1 MFKFK
6 TMLTLGLLLICG
18 LSAGAQVSLELES
31 QTTYFIF
38 PDGKVLPDGK
48 LLLTRQ
54 EYVDEYRR
62 NGLQATNSVT
72 VTVQH
77 FNEKAAVS
85 NLRKKATPS
94 TLPKAKGPVVQ
105 ISLVFA
111 RPLFDASFVSFAEMD
126 QAGIQKILTK
136 FEEWETGSDFA
147 QKGTQLHRPFP
158 ESMAWPVTTVANNV
172 VTLTELPLLFM
183 RGSDGKTKLMFDK
196 DKDFPNGL
204 EETAPAVGGQA
215 GGEGGA
221 AAKSTIVD
229 HWMSAEEMDLFE
241 AVLKKVDDI
250 LKKNREAIEKL
261 N

>member
-1 MFKFK
+1 MRVFKFK
-6 TMLTLGLLLICG
+6 TMLTLGWLLIFG

-38 PDGKVLPDGK
+38 PDRK

-54 EYVDEYRR
+54 EYLDQYRQ
-62 NGLQATNSVT
+62 GLQATNSVT

-85 NLRKKATPS
+85 NLRKKTTPS
-94 TLPKAKGPVVQ
+94 TLPKDKGPVVQ

-126 QAGIQKILTK
+126 RAGIQKILTK
-136 FEEWETGSDFA
+136 FEEWETGSDSD
-147 QKGTQLHRPFP
+147 QKGTQLRRPFP
-158 ESMAWPVTTVANNV
+158 ESMPWPVTTVANNV

-183 RGSDGKTKLMFDK
+183 RGSDGKTNLMFDK

-221 AAKSTIVD
+221 AAKSKIVD
-229 HWMSAEEMDLFE
+229 HWMSAEEMALFE
-241 AVLKKVDDI
+241 EVLKKVNDI
-250 LKKNREAIEKL
+250 LKKNREAIQKL

>member
-1 MFKFK
+1 MRVFKFK
-6 TMLTLGLLLICG
+6 TMLTLGWLLICG

-38 PDGKVLPDGK
+38 PDRK

-54 EYVDEYRR
+54 EYVDQYRQG
-62 NGLQATNSVT
+62 NGLQATNSVN

-85 NLRKKATPS
+85 DLRKKATPS

-126 QAGIQKILTK
+126 RAGIQKILTK
-136 FEEWETGSDFA
+136 FEEWETGSDSA
-147 QKGTQLHRPFP
+147 QKGTQLRRPFP
-158 ESMAWPVTTVANNV
+158 ESIAWPVTTVANNV

-183 RGSDGKTKLMFDK
+183 RGSDGKTNLMFDK

-221 AAKSTIVD
+221 SAAAKSTIVD
-229 HWMSAEEMDLFE
+229 HWMSAEEMALFE

-250 LKKNREAIEKL
+250 LKKNREAIQKL

>member
-1 MFKFK
+1 MRVLKLK
-6 TMLTLGLLLICG
+6 TMLTLGWLLICG

-38 PDGKVLPDGK
+38 PDRK

-54 EYVDEYRR
+54 EYVDQYRR

-77 FNEKAAVS
+77 LNEKAAVS

-94 TLPKAKGPVVQ
+94 TLPKDKGPVVQ
-105 ISLVFA
+105 ISLVFE

-126 QAGIQKILTK
+126 LAGIRKILTK
-136 FEEWETGSDFA
+136 FEEWETGSDSA
-147 QKGTQLHRPFP
+147 QKGTQLRRPFP
-158 ESMAWPVTTVANNV
+158 ESMPWPVTTVANNV

-183 RGSDGKTKLMFDK
+183 RGSDGKTNLMFDK

-229 HWMSAEEMDLFE
+229 HWMSAEEMALFE

-250 LKKNREAIEKL
+250 LKKNREAIQKL

>member
-1 MFKFK
+1 MRVFKFK
-6 TMLTLGLLLICG
+6 TMLTLGWLLICG

-38 PDGKVLPDGK
+38 PDRK

-54 EYVDEYRR
+54 EYVDQYRQR

-85 NLRKKATPS
+85 DLRKKATPG

-111 RPLFDASFVSFAEMD
+111 RPLFDASFVSFSEMD
-126 QAGIQKILTK
+126 LAGIQKILTK

-158 ESMAWPVTTVANNV
+158 ESMAWPVTTLANNV

-183 RGSDGKTKLMFDK
+183 LSL
-196 DKDFPNGL
+196 
-204 EETAPAVGGQA
+204 
-215 GGEGGA
+215 
-221 AAKSTIVD
+221 I
-229 HWMSAEEMDLFE
+229 H
-241 AVLKKVDDI
+241 I
-250 LKKNREAIEKL
+250 
-261 N
+261 

>member
-6 TMLTLGLLLICG
+6 TMLTLGWLLIFG

-38 PDGKVLPDGK
+38 PDRK

-54 EYVDEYRR
+54 EYLDQYRQ
-62 NGLQATNSVT
+62 GLQATNSVT

-85 NLRKKATPS
+85 NLRKKTTPS
-94 TLPKAKGPVVQ
+94 TLPKDKGPVVQ

-126 QAGIQKILTK
+126 RAGIQKILTK
-136 FEEWETGSDFA
+136 FEEWETGSDSS
-147 QKGTQLHRPFP
+147 QKGTQLRRPFP
-158 ESMAWPVTTVANNV
+158 ESMAWPVTNVANNV

-183 RGSDGKTKLMFDK
+183 RGSDGKTNLMFDK

-221 AAKSTIVD
+221 AAKSKIVD
-229 HWMSAEEMDLFE
+229 HWMSAEEMALFE
-241 AVLKKVDDI
+241 EVLKKVNDI
-250 LKKNREAIEKL
+250 LKKNREAIQKL

>member
-1 MFKFK
+1 MRVFKFK
-6 TMLTLGLLLICG
+6 NMMTLGWLLICG

-38 PDGKVLPDGK
+38 PDRK

-54 EYVDEYRR
+54 EYVDQYRQG

-94 TLPKAKGPVVQ
+94 TLPKDKGPVVQ
-105 ISLVFA
+105 ISLVFE

-126 QAGIQKILTK
+126 WAGIQKILTK
-136 FEEWETGSDFA
+136 FEEWETGSDSA
-147 QKGTQLHRPFP
+147 QKGTQLRRPFP

-183 RGSDGKTKLMFDK
+183 RGSDGKTNLMFDK

-229 HWMSAEEMDLFE
+229 HWMSAEEMALFE

-250 LKKNREAIEKL
+250 LKKNREAIQKL

>member
-1 MFKFK
+1 MRVFKFK
-6 TMLTLGLLLICG
+6 TMLTLGWLLIFG

-38 PDGKVLPDGK
+38 PDRK

-54 EYVDEYRR
+54 EYLDQYRH
-62 NGLQATNSVT
+62 GLQATNSVT

-126 QAGIQKILTK
+126 RAGIQKILTK
-136 FEEWETGSDFA
+136 FEEWETGSDSA
-147 QKGTQLHRPFP
+147 QKGTQLRRPFP

-183 RGSDGKTKLMFDK
+183 RGSDGKTNLMFDK

-229 HWMSAEEMDLFE
+229 HWMSAEEMALFE
-241 AVLKKVDDI
+241 EVLKKVNDI
-250 LKKNREAIEKL
+250 LKKNREAIQKL

>member
-1 MFKFK
+1 MRVFKFK
-6 TMLTLGLLLICG
+6 TMLTLGWLLICG
-18 LSAGAQVSLELES
+18 LSVRAQVSLELES

-94 TLPKAKGPVVQ
+94 TLPKDKGPVIQ

-126 QAGIQKILTK
+126 LAGIQKILTK
-136 FEEWETGSDFA
+136 
-147 QKGTQLHRPFP
+147 
-158 ESMAWPVTTVANNV
+158 
-172 VTLTELPLLFM
+172 
-183 RGSDGKTKLMFDK
+183 
-196 DKDFPNGL
+196 
-204 EETAPAVGGQA
+204 
-215 GGEGGA
+215 
-221 AAKSTIVD
+221 
-229 HWMSAEEMDLFE
+229 
-241 AVLKKVDDI
+241 LKK
-250 LKKNREAIEKL
+250 LFYERKNL
-261 N
+261 NSY

>member
-1 MFKFK
+1 MRVFKFK
-6 TMLTLGLLLICG
+6 TMLTLGWLLIFG

-38 PDGKVLPDGK
+38 PDRK

-54 EYVDEYRR
+54 EYLDQYRQ
-62 NGLQATNSVT
+62 GLQATNSVT

-85 NLRKKATPS
+85 NLRKKTTPS
-94 TLPKAKGPVVQ
+94 TLPKDKGPVVQ

-126 QAGIQKILTK
+126 RAGIQKILTK
-136 FEEWETGSDFA
+136 FEEWETGSDSS
-147 QKGTQLHRPFP
+147 QKGTQLRRPFP
-158 ESMAWPVTTVANNV
+158 ESMAWPVTNVANNV

-183 RGSDGKTKLMFDK
+183 RGSDGKTNLMFDK

-204 EETAPAVGGQA
+204 EETAQAVGGQA

-221 AAKSTIVD
+221 AAKSKIVD
-229 HWMSAEEMDLFE
+229 HWMSAEEMALFE
-241 AVLKKVDDI
+241 EVLKKVNDI
-250 LKKNREAIEKL
+250 LKKNREAIQKL

>member
-1 MFKFK
+1 MRVFKFK
-6 TMLTLGLLLICG
+6 TMLTLGWLLICG

-31 QTTYFIF
+31 QTTYFFF
-38 PDGKVLPDGK
+38 PDGKP
-48 LLLTRQ
+48 LLTRQ
-54 EYVDEYRR
+54 EYVDQYRQD

-85 NLRKKATPS
+85 DLRKKATPG

-126 QAGIQKILTK
+126 RAGIQKILKK
-136 FEEWETGSDFA
+136 FEEWETGSDSA
-147 QKGTQLHRPFP
+147 QKGTQLRRPFP

-183 RGSDGKTKLMFDK
+183 RGSDGKTNLMFDK

-229 HWMSAEEMDLFE
+229 HWMSAEEMALFE

-250 LKKNREAIEKL
+250 LKKNREAIQKL

>member
-1 MFKFK
+1 MRVFKFK
-6 TMLTLGLLLICG
+6 TMLTLGWLLICG

-31 QTTYFIF
+31 QTKYFIF
-38 PDGKVLPDGK
+38 PDRK

-54 EYVDEYRR
+54 EYVDQYRQR

-72 VTVQH
+72 VKVQH

-85 NLRKKATPS
+85 DLRKKANPS
-94 TLPKAKGPVVQ
+94 TLPKAGPVVQ

-126 QAGIQKILTK
+126 RAGIQKILKK
-136 FEEWETGSDFA
+136 FEEWETGSDSA
-147 QKGTQLHRPFP
+147 QKGTQLRRPFP
-158 ESMAWPVTTVANNV
+158 ESMAWPVTTVANNL

-183 RGSDGKTKLMFDK
+183 RGSDGKTNLMFDK

-204 EETAPAVGGQA
+204 EETAPAVGGEA

-229 HWMSAEEMDLFE
+229 HWMSAEEMALFE

-250 LKKNREAIEKL
+250 LKKNREAIQKL